1 MKKISAIKKSPRSI
15 QFNLTAMIDV
25 VFILITFFM
34 LICRSIGQENYKL
47 SVPDECSTAQVVDQ
61 SEQGGLTVS
70 VFPRVPKVP
79 VPATAAQGLGHGQAG
94 IAQAVYAVRSR
105 TFDPQ
110 SVDYIGNRQLL
121 LAEMTSEIK
130 QAVQQKGESV
140 VHLRVDK
147 NLSYAEV
154 QPILQ
159 ALALA
164 KVKTVHLAAYRVDQ
178 PDEVAAQRPTD

>member
-1 MKKISAIKKSPRSI
+1 MKKISAIKKPPRSI

-47 SVPDECSTAQVVDQ
+47 SVPDECSTAIVADQ

-70 VFPRVPKVP
+70 VFPRGPKVR
-79 VPATAAQGLGHGQAG
+79 VPAAGLKPGQAG
-94 IAQAVYAVRSR
+94 ARQAVYAVRSMS
-105 TFDPQ
+105 FDPQ
-110 SVDYIGNRQLL
+110 SEVYSGDRELM
-121 LAEMTSEIK
+121 LAEMTAEIE

-154 QPILQ
+154 QPVLQ

-164 KVKTVHLAAYRVDQ
+164 EVKTVHLAAYRVDQ
-178 PDEVAAQRPTD
+178 PDEVAGTREMDQR

>member
-1 MKKISAIKKSPRSI
+1 MKTISAIKKSPRSI

-34 LICRSIGQENYKL
+34 LICRSIGQENYRL
-47 SVPDECSTAQVVDQ
+47 SVPDECSTAQVTDQ

-70 VFPRVPKVP
+70 VFPRVPKVR
-79 VPATAAQGLGHGQAG
+79 AKTAG
-94 IAQAVYAVRSR
+94 IKTGTGQAVYAVRSM

-110 SVDYIGNRQLL
+110 SNAYGEDRELM
-121 LAEMTSEIK
+121 LAEMTAEIE
-130 QAVQQKGESV
+130 QAVRQKGESV

-154 QPILQ
+154 QPALQ

-178 PDEVAAQRPTD
+178 PDEVADRRPMD

>member
-1 MKKISAIKKSPRSI
+1 
-15 QFNLTAMIDV
+15 MIDV

-61 SEQGGLTVS
+61 SAQGGLTVS
-70 VFPRVPKVP
+70 VFPRVPKTR
-79 VPATAAQGLGHGQAG
+79 ATTVG
-94 IAQAVYAVRSR
+94 IKTDSGKAVYAVRSI

-110 SVDYIGNRQLL
+110 NDTYGGDRELML
-121 LAEMTSEIK
+121 TEMTAEIE
-130 QAVQQKGESV
+130 QAIRQKGESV

-154 QPILQ
+154 QPVLQ
-159 ALALA
+159 ALAMA

-178 PDEVAAQRPTD
+178 PDETAGPRQMD